1 MLSARSSLIINRRP
15 QGVEKG
21 CQKVG
26 HDIVRFTRPTPRS
39 QAGNLSR
46 HDSDQNGKTTM
57 AEKIFRHEVHVS
69 ELDHCHTERRKQRG
83 KGRVSS

>member
-26 HDIVRFTRPTPRS
+26 HDID
-39 QAGNLSR
+39 QKGNA
-46 HDSDQNGKTTM
+46 KM

-69 ELDHCHTERRKQRG
+69 EPHHYHTERRKQRG
-83 KGRVSS
+83 RGRSFVMK

>member
-26 HDIVRFTRPTPRS
+26 HD
-39 QAGNLSR
+39 
-46 HDSDQNGKTTM
+46 SDQNGETKM
-57 AEKIFRHEVHVS
+57 AEKIFRHEVHVP
-69 ELDHCHTERRKQRG
+69 EPDHYHTERRKQRG
-83 KGRVSS
+83 KGKGFVMK